1 MKHDFTWSHVFENWF
16 SLEIVF
22 RKQNFIKAYVAVW
35 FHQDKLILSAII
47 SSLTEGVLT
56 HVVGVQTSREVSV
69 RSPRELATMKK
80 GSLFVADYLNHK
92 AQNMSH
98 ILTSVGL
105 LKDWKFISYVLGLNS
120 WI

>member
-1 MKHDFTWSHVFENWF
+1 MQT
-16 SLEIVF
+16 
-22 RKQNFIKAYVAVW
+22 R
-35 FHQDKLILSAII
+35 HQ
-47 SSLTEGVLT
+47 
-56 HVVGVQTSREVSV
+56 
-69 RSPRELATMKK
+69 LATMKK

-120 WI
+120 